1 MTKTKVLFVC
11 IHNSARSQ
19 MAEAYLNIL
28 AGEHFYAESAGLDP
42 GILNPYVV
50 KVMKEEGID
59 ISGNKI
65 DSAFDLYK
73 EGRSYDYVVTVC
85 DAAKAEKCPVFP
97 GVTSRLNWS
106 FPNPA
111 DFTGTDEEILAA
123 TRKVRDQIKVKIE
136 KFIESLHQ

>member
-1 MTKTKVLFVC
+1 MTKIKVLFIC

-19 MAEAYLNIL
+19 MAEAYLNTL
-28 AGEHFYAESAGLDP
+28 AGEQFYAESAGLEP

-50 KVMKEEGID
+50 QVMKEEGID

-65 DSAFDLYK
+65 DSVFDFFK
-73 EGRSYDYVVTVC
+73 EGRSYDYVVAVC

-111 DFTGTDEEILAA
+111 DFTGTDEEILES
-123 TRKVRDQIKVKIE
+123 TRKVRDHIKVKIE
-136 KFIESLHQ
+136 KFTESFN

>member
-1 MTKTKVLFVC
+1 
-11 IHNSARSQ
+11 
-19 MAEAYLNIL
+19 MAEAYLNTL
-28 AGEHFYAESAGLDP
+28 AGEHFYAESAGLEA
-42 GILNPYVV
+42 GILNPFVV
-50 KVMKEEGID
+50 QVMKEEGID

-73 EGRSYDYVVTVC
+73 EGRSYDYVVAVC

-111 DFTGTDEEILAA
+111 DFTGTDAEILAA
-123 TRKVRDQIKVKIE
+123 TRLVRDQIKSKVE

>member
-1 MTKTKVLFVC
+1 
-11 IHNSARSQ
+11 
-19 MAEAYLNIL
+19 MAEAYLNTL
-28 AGEHFYAESAGLDP
+28 AGEHFYAESAGLEA
-42 GILNPYVV
+42 GILNPFVV
-50 KVMKEEGID
+50 QVMKEDGID

-73 EGRSYDYVVTVC
+73 EGRSYDYVVAVC

-111 DFTGTDEEILAA
+111 DFTGTDAEILAA
-123 TRKVRDQIKVKIE
+123 TRLVRDQIKSKVE

>member
-1 MTKTKVLFVC
+1 M
-11 IHNSARSQ
+11 
-19 MAEAYLNIL
+19 
-28 AGEHFYAESAGLDP
+28 AGEHFYAESAGLEP

>member
-1 MTKTKVLFVC
+1 
-11 IHNSARSQ
+11 
-19 MAEAYLNIL
+19 MAEAYLNTL
-28 AGEHFYAESAGLDP
+28 AGEHFYAESAGLEA

-50 KVMKEEGID
+50 QVMKEEGID
-59 ISGNKI
+59 ISENKI
-65 DSAFDLYK
+65 DSVFDFFK
-73 EGRSYDYVVTVC
+73 EGRSYNYVVAVC

-123 TRKVRDQIKVKIE
+123 TRLVRDQIKSKVE

>member
-11 IHNSARSQ
+11 VHNSARSQ
-19 MAEAYLNIL
+19 MAEAFLNAL
-28 AGEHFYAESAGLDP
+28 AGDRFYAESAGLEP

-73 EGRSYDYVVTVC
+73 EGRSYDYVVAVC